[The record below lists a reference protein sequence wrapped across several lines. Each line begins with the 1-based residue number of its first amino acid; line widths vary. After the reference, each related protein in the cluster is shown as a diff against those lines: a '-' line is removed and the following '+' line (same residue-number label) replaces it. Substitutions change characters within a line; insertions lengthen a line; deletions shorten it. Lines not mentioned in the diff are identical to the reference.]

1 MKVFNSKLAA
11 IGLAA
16 FVFASCSDSSSDP
29 ATPIT
34 PGTVPSEITKIGL
47 TQTDA
52 AQLAAS
58 VTNYKRSSSNKART
72 RAFNETLFK
81 GLTEST
87 VPTAPSDEGAKQ
99 LNAATDL
106 SNDKYKTR
114 SGKTY
119 DFSNNTIENTI
130 LFVAGNSTVKYSN
143 LGTGNTI
150 VVKKGGKLEYTGSG
164 SAIPQGNTIYVLES
178 GSYNIDNENIIIDGT
193 LYSSRALGKI
203 EGKITDKK
211 SEGTPTQNITINGS
225 VYLINGSVY
234 LSGYTHTVTDPES
247 KNYGKE
253 ITEYASLRAKTLTIN
268 AGAKVNTLDRVTFT
282 DDVVI
287 AGALHVGKAAI
298 VKNMTIKNGG
308 VFYSDYSAKIKNHL
322 TMEAG
327 SYMDLK
333 YLNVT
338 DNEYTDN
345 GTEKPTKVSGN
356 AVADLQGNC
365 QIVIGNHG
373 VMSFNTLK
381 TDNTSGQIV
390 MGDDADNVAVIKA
403 DKFIYAGS
411 DENVNFTS
419 TPNTNNQTILAQFK
433 ECYKNG
439 AESEGNKVEFEYL
452 NWNSDVQS
460 YDYITGGGALTAG
473 PNFSYVLKDAYKVAD
488 QKKLMLLS
496 TIANYDRDTQS
507 ATAIVPTDNNKV
519 YVSYHTNGKEFGG
532 SIDVAEM
539 NGEQLTLKQRVQ
551 QAEAKATYDFNHLN
565 VINSKLYLAG
575 SAKGKD
581 GKQLGGATISYA
593 AIGSDGT
600 LNVTEGLTSQSLDN
614 AVKGDANCVVPFGN
628 NIAVAS
634 TLGYSVYDPTLVKG
648 DLTKTTGKAKF
659 VAVNGTSL
667 VGLNYK
673 SEITAGD
680 AEVQGE
686 VQVFDNS
693 MKQTSSFNVGSIAPN
708 NGKNMIAI
716 DSNGR
721 IYVCKSAKGLM
732 CYDSNGNQAWASEWT
747 TPTSKSDKNVSVDK
761 RQGYI
766 NGVAVDDNYVYVA
779 AGAYGLVVL
788 TKDGKEVTH
797 KRIGTSGNSANY
809 VAVKNG
815 LIYVAYGKGRIQVFK
830 LTGGAAK

>member
-72 RAFNETLFK
+72 RAFNETLFD

-87 VPTAPSDEGAKQ
+87 KPTAPSADGAKQ
-99 LNAATDL
+99 LNAAANL
-106 SNDKYKTR
+106 SGDKYKTR

-143 LGTGNTI
+143 LGSGNTI
-150 VVKKGGKLEYTGSG
+150 VVLKGGKLEYTGSG
-164 SAIPQGNTIYVLES
+164 SAIPQGNTIHVLES
-178 GSYNIDNENIIIDGT
+178 GSYSIDNENITIDGT

-203 EGKITDKK
+203 EGQTKGDKK

-225 VYLINGSVY
+225 VYLNGY
-234 LSGYTHTVTDPES
+234 EHTVTDPES
-247 KNYGKE
+247 ENYGKV
-253 ITEYASLRAKTLTIN
+253 IREYASLRAKTLTIN

-282 DDVVI
+282 NDVVI
-287 AGALHVGKAAI
+287 AGALHVGQTAI

-308 VFYSDYSAKIKNHL
+308 VFYSDYSAKIKNKL
-322 TMEAG
+322 SMEPG

-338 DNEYTDN
+338 DNTYDEN
-345 GTEKPTKVSGN
+345 GTEKPTKVPGN

-390 MGDDADNVAVIKA
+390 MGDDANNVAVIKA

-439 AESEGNKVEFEYL
+439 AESEGNKVDFDYL
-452 NWNSDVQS
+452 NWNADVQS
-460 YDYITGGGALTAG
+460 YDYITGGGALTPGA
-473 PNFSYVLKDAYKVAD
+473 NFSYVLKDEYKVAD

-507 ATAIVPTDNNKV
+507 ATAIVPTDDNKV
-519 YVSYHTNGKEFGG
+519 YVSYHTNGKDFGG

-551 QAEAKATYDFNHLN
+551 QAEAGATYDFNHLN

-581 GKQLGGATISYA
+581 GKQLGGAAISYA
-593 AIGSDGT
+593 TIGSDGR

-614 AVKGDANCVVPFGN
+614 TVKGDANCVVPFDN

-634 TLGYSVYDPTLVKG
+634 TLGYSVYEPTLAKEAKKRVS
-648 DLTKTTGKAKF
+648 TTGKAKF
-659 VAVNGTSL
+659 MTVNGTSL
-667 VGLNYK
+667 VGLNYT
-673 SEITAGD
+673 SEIAAGD

-693 MKQTSSFNVGSIAPN
+693 MKQTSSFNVGAIAPN

-716 DSNGR
+716 DSNSR

-732 CYDSNGNQAWASEWT
+732 CYENGSPAWASEWT

-815 LIYVAYGKGRIQVFK
+815 LIFVAYGKGRIQVFK
-830 LTGGAAK
+830 LTSGDAK

>member
-1 MKVFNSKLAA
+1 MPLPCCV
-11 IGLAA
+11 
-16 FVFASCSDSSSDP
+16 SC
-29 ATPIT
+29 
-34 PGTVPSEITKIGL
+34 PSEITKIGL

-72 RAFNETLFK
+72 RAFNETLFN

-87 VPTAPSDEGAKQ
+87 IPTAPSADGAKQ

-119 DFSNNTIENTI
+119 DFSTNTIENTT

-143 LGTGNTI
+143 LGSGNTI
-150 VVKKGGKLEYTGSG
+150 VVLKGGKLEYTGSS

-178 GSYNIDNENIIIDGT
+178 GSYSIANENITIDGA

-203 EGKITDKK
+203 EGHTTGDKK

-225 VYLINGSVY
+225 VYL
-234 LSGYTHTVTDPES
+234 SGYKHTVTDPES
-247 KNYGKE
+247 ANYGKE

-282 DDVVI
+282 NDVVI

-308 VFYSDYSAKIKNHL
+308 VFYSDNSAKIKNKL

-345 GTEKPTKVSGN
+345 GTEKPTKVPGN
-356 AVADLQGNC
+356 AVADLQGAC
-365 QIVIGNHG
+365 KIVIGNHG

-381 TDNTSGQIV
+381 TDNTFGQIV
-390 MGDDADNVAVIKA
+390 IGDDANNVAVIKA

-439 AESEGNKVEFEYL
+439 AESAGNKVDFDYL
-452 NWNSDVQS
+452 NWNADVQS
-460 YDYITGGGALTAG
+460 YDYVTGGGALTAG
-473 PNFSYVLKDAYKVAD
+473 PNFSYVLKDEYEVAK

-496 TIANYDRDTQS
+496 TIANYERDTQS

-519 YVSYHTNGKEFGG
+519 YVSYHTNGKDFGG

-551 QAEAKATYDFNHLN
+551 QADAGATYDFNHLN
-565 VINSKLYLAG
+565 VINNKLYLAG

-581 GKQLGGATISYA
+581 GKQFGGATVSYA
-593 AIGSDGT
+593 AIGGDGT
-600 LNVTEGLTSQSLDN
+600 LNVTEGLSTVALDN
-614 AVKGDANCVVPFGN
+614 TVKGDANCVMPFGD

-634 TLGYSVYDPTLVKG
+634 TLGYSVYNPTLAEG
-648 DLTKTTGKAKF
+648 TLTKTTGKAKF
-659 VAVNGTSL
+659 VAVNGSSL
-667 VGLNYK
+667 VGLNYT
-673 SEITAGD
+673 SEIAAGD

-693 MKQTSSFNVGSIAPN
+693 MKQTSSFNVDAIAPN

-732 CYDSNGNQAWASEWT
+732 CYENGSPAWDSEWT
-747 TPTSKSDKNVSVDK
+747 TPVSHGEGNVSVDK

-788 TKDGKEVTH
+788 TKEGKEVTH

>member
-72 RAFNETLFK
+72 RAFNETLFD

-87 VPTAPSDEGAKQ
+87 KPTAPSADGAKQ

-130 LFVAGNSTVKYSN
+130 LFVAGNSTVKYSK

-150 VVKKGGKLEYTGSG
+150 VVLKGGKLEYTGSG
-164 SAIPQGNTIYVLES
+164 SAIPQDNTIYVLES
-178 GSYNIDNENIIIDGT
+178 GSYSIDNENIIIDGA

-203 EGKITDKK
+203 DGKITDKK

-225 VYLINGSVY
+225 VF
-234 LSGYTHTVTDPES
+234 LSGYDHIVTDPES
-247 KNYGKE
+247 ANYNKT

-282 DDVVI
+282 NDVVI

-308 VFYSDYSAKIKNHL
+308 VFYSDFSAKIKKQL
-322 TMEAG
+322 TMEPG
-327 SYMDLK
+327 SYMDIK

-338 DNEYTDN
+338 DNEYTEN
-345 GTEKPTKVSGN
+345 GTEKPTKVPGN

-390 MGDDADNVAVIKA
+390 MGDDANNVAVIKA

-439 AESEGNKVEFEYL
+439 TESEGNKVDFDYL
-452 NWNSDVQS
+452 NWNADVQS
-460 YDYITGGGALTAG
+460 YDYITGGGALTPGA
-473 PNFSYVLKDAYKVAD
+473 NFSYVLKDEYKVAD

-519 YVSYHTNGKEFGG
+519 YVSYHTYGTDFGG

-551 QAEAKATYDFNHLN
+551 QAEAGATYDFNHLN

-581 GKQLGGATISYA
+581 GKQLGGAAISYA
-593 AIGSDGT
+593 AIGSDGL

-614 AVKGDANCVVPFGN
+614 TVKGDANCVMPFGD

-634 TLGYSVYDPTLVKG
+634 TLGYSIYDPTLVKG
-648 DLTKTTGKAKF
+648 TLTTTTGKAKF
-659 VAVNGTSL
+659 VAVNGSSL

-673 SEITAGD
+673 SEIAAGD
-680 AEVQGE
+680 DEVQGE

-693 MKQTSSFNVGSIAPN
+693 MKQTSSFNVGAIAPN

-732 CYDSNGNQAWASEWT
+732 CYENVSPAWASEWT

-797 KRIGTSGNSANY
+797 KRIGTAGNSANY

-830 LTGGAAK
+830 LTGGAAQ

>member
-72 RAFNETLFK
+72 RAFNETLFD
-81 GLTEST
+81 GVTEST
-87 VPTAPSDEGAKQ
+87 KPTAPSADGAKQ

-119 DFSNNTIENTI
+119 DFSNNKIENTT
-130 LFVAGNSTVKYSN
+130 LFVVGNSTVKYNN
-143 LGTGNTI
+143 LGTGNKII
-150 VVKKGGKLEYTGSG
+150 VQKGGKLEYTGSG
-164 SAIPQGNTIYVLES
+164 SAIPQNNTIYVLES
-178 GSYNIDNENIIIDGT
+178 GSYSIANENITIDGA

-203 EGKITDKK
+203 EGHTTGDKK

-225 VYLINGSVY
+225 VYL
-234 LSGYTHTVTDPES
+234 SGYSHTVTDPES
-247 KNYGKE
+247 ANYGKE

-282 DDVVI
+282 NDVVI

-308 VFYSDYSAKIKNHL
+308 KFYSEYSAKIKNKL

-338 DNEYTDN
+338 DNTYDEN
-345 GTEKPTKVSGN
+345 GTEKPTKVPGN
-356 AVADLQGNC
+356 AVADLKGNC

-381 TDNTSGQIV
+381 TDNTAGQIV
-390 MGDDADNVAVIKA
+390 MGDDANNVAVIKA

-419 TPNTNNQTILAQFK
+419 TPNTNNQIILAQFK
-433 ECYKNG
+433 EIYKNG
-439 AESEGNKVEFEYL
+439 AESEGNKVDFEYL
-452 NWNSDVQS
+452 NWNADVQS
-460 YDYITGGGALTAG
+460 YDYITGGGALIAG
-473 PNFSYVLKDAYKVAD
+473 DNFSYKLKEEYKVAD

-519 YVSYHTNGKEFGG
+519 YVSYHTNGAEFGG

-539 NGEQLTLKQRVQ
+539 NGEQLSLIQRVQ
-551 QAEAKATYDFNHLN
+551 QAEARATYDFNHLN

-581 GKQLGGATISYA
+581 GNQLGGAAISYA
-593 AIGSDGT
+593 AIGSDGL

-614 AVKGDANCVVPFGN
+614 TVKGDANCVMPFGD
-628 NIAVAS
+628 NITVAS
-634 TLGYSVYDPTLVKG
+634 TLGYSIYDPTLVKG
-648 DLTKTTGKAKF
+648 TLTTTTGKAKF
-659 VAVNGTSL
+659 VAVNGSSL

-673 SEITAGD
+673 SEIAAGD
-680 AEVQGE
+680 DEVQGE

-693 MKQTSSFNVGSIAPN
+693 MKQTSSFNVGAIAPN

-732 CYDSNGNQAWASEWT
+732 CYESNGSQAWTSEWT

-797 KRIGTSGNSANY
+797 KRIGTAGNSANY

-830 LTGGAAK
+830 LTGGAAQ

>member
-72 RAFNETLFK
+72 RAFNETLFN
-81 GLTEST
+81 GVTEST
-87 VPTAPSDEGAKQ
+87 VPEAPSVDGAKQ
-99 LNAATDL
+99 LNAAVDL
-106 SNDKYKTR
+106 SNGKYKTR

-150 VVKKGGKLEYTGSG
+150 VVLKGGKLEYTGSS

-178 GSYNIDNENIIIDGT
+178 GSYSIDNENIIIDGA

-203 EGKITDKK
+203 DGKITDKK

-225 VYLINGSVY
+225 VF
-234 LSGYTHTVTDPES
+234 LSGYDHIVTDPES
-247 KNYGKE
+247 ANYNKT

-282 DDVVI
+282 DNVVI

-308 VFYSDYSAKIKNHL
+308 KFYSEYSAKIKNQL

-338 DNEYTDN
+338 DNTYDKN
-345 GTEKPTKVSGN
+345 GTEKPTKVPGN

-390 MGDDADNVAVIKA
+390 MGDDANNVAVIKA

-411 DENVNFTS
+411 DENVNFIG
-419 TPNTNNQTILAQFK
+419 TPHTNNQTILAQLK
-433 ECYKNG
+433 ESYKNG
-439 AESEGNKVEFEYL
+439 AESEGNKVDFDYL
-452 NWNSDVQS
+452 VFNADVQS

-473 PNFSYVLKDAYKVAD
+473 PNFSYVLKNEYEVAK

-507 ATAIVPTDNNKV
+507 ATAIVPTADNKV
-519 YVSYHTNGKEFGG
+519 YVSYHTNGKDFGG

-551 QAEAKATYDFNHLN
+551 QAEAGASYDFNHLN

-581 GKQLGGATISYA
+581 GKQLGGAAISYA
-593 AIGSDGT
+593 AIGGDGL

-648 DLTKTTGKAKF
+648 ELTKTTGKAKF

-667 VGLNYK
+667 VGLNYT

-693 MKQTSSFNVGSIAPN
+693 MKQTSSFNVGAIAPN

-732 CYDSNGNQAWASEWT
+732 CYENGSPAWASEWT

-788 TKDGKEVTH
+788 NKDGKEVTH

-830 LTGGAAK
+830 LTSGAAQ

>member
-72 RAFNETLFK
+72 RAFNETLFN

-87 VPTAPSDEGAKQ
+87 VPTAPSADGAKQ

-119 DFSNNTIENTI
+119 DFSNNTIENTT

-143 LGTGNTI
+143 LGSGNTI
-150 VVKKGGKLEYTGSG
+150 VVLKGGKLEYTGSS

-178 GSYNIDNENIIIDGT
+178 GSYSIANENITIDGA

-203 EGKITDKK
+203 EGHTTGDKK

-225 VYLINGSVY
+225 VYL
-234 LSGYTHTVTDPES
+234 SGYSHTVTDPES
-247 KNYGKE
+247 ANYGKE
-253 ITEYASLRAKTLTIN
+253 ITEYASIRAKTLTIN
-268 AGAKVNTLDRVTFT
+268 ADAKVNTLDRVTFT
-282 DDVVI
+282 NDVVI

-308 VFYSDYSAKIKNHL
+308 KFYSEYSAKIKNKL

-338 DNEYTDN
+338 DNTYDEN
-345 GTEKPTKVSGN
+345 GTEKPTKVPGN

-581 GKQLGGATISYA
+581 GNQLGGAAISYA
-593 AIGSDGT
+593 AIGSDGL

-614 AVKGDANCVVPFGN
+614 TSKGDANCVMPFGD

-634 TLGYSVYDPTLVKG
+634 TLGYSIYDPTLVKG
-648 DLTKTTGKAKF
+648 TLTTTTGKAKF
-659 VAVNGTSL
+659 VEVNGSSL

-673 SEITAGD
+673 SEIAAGD
-680 AEVQGE
+680 DEVQGE

-693 MKQTSSFNVGSIAPN
+693 MKQTSSFNVGAIAPN

-732 CYDSNGNQAWASEWT
+732 CYESNGSQAWTSEWT

-797 KRIGTSGNSANY
+797 KRIGTAGNSANY

-830 LTGGAAK
+830 LTGGAAQ

>member
-72 RAFNETLFK
+72 RAFNETLFD

-87 VPTAPSDEGAKQ
+87 VPAAPSVDGAKQ
-99 LNAATDL
+99 LNAATNL

-130 LFVAGNSTVKYSN
+130 LFVAGNSTVKYSQ
-143 LGTGNTI
+143 LESGNII
-150 VVKKGGKLEYTGSG
+150 VVMKGGKLEYTGSG
-164 SAIPQGNTIYVLES
+164 SAIPQNNKIYVQES
-178 GSYNIDNENIIIDGT
+178 GSYSIVKNENIIIDGA
-193 LYSSRALGKI
+193 LYSSRALGNI
-203 EGKITDKK
+203 EGEITDKK
-211 SEGTPTQNITINGS
+211 SEVTPTQDIT
-225 VYLINGSVY
+225 INGSVY
-234 LSGYTHTVTDPES
+234 LSGYKHTVTDQNSE
-247 KNYGKE
+247 NYGKE

-268 AGAKVNTLDRVTFT
+268 TGAKVNTLDRVTFT
-282 DDVVI
+282 DNVVI

-298 VKNMTIKNGG
+298 VKTMTIKNGG
-308 VFYSDYSAKIKNHL
+308 KFYSDYSAKIKKQL

-345 GTEKPTKVSGN
+345 GTEKPTKVPGN
-356 AVADLQGNC
+356 AVADLKGAC
-365 QIVIGNHG
+365 KIVIGNHG

-390 MGDDADNVAVIKA
+390 MGDDANNVAVIKA

-411 DENVNFTS
+411 DENVYFTS

-439 AESEGNKVEFEYL
+439 EESAGNKVDFDYL
-452 NWNSDVQS
+452 NWNADVQS

-507 ATAIVPTDNNKV
+507 ATAIVPTADNKV
-519 YVSYHTNGKEFGG
+519 YVSYHTNGAKFGG

-539 NGEQLTLKQRVQ
+539 NDEQLTLRQRVQ
-551 QAEAKATYDFNHLN
+551 QAEAGGATYDFNHLN
-565 VINSKLYLAG
+565 VINNKLYLAG

-581 GKQLGGATISYA
+581 GKQLGGAAISYA
-593 AIGSDGT
+593 AIGGDGL

-667 VGLNYK
+667 VGLNYT
-673 SEITAGD
+673 SEIAAGD

-732 CYDSNGNQAWASEWT
+732 CYENGSPAWASEWT
-747 TPTSKSDKNVSVDK
+747 TPTSKSDKNVSVDN

-766 NGVAVDDNYVYVA
+766 NGVAVDDKYVYVA

-830 LTGGAAK
+830 LTSGAAQ

>member
-72 RAFNETLFK
+72 RVIDEDLFK
-81 GLTEST
+81 GVTKST
-87 VPTAPSDEGAKQ
+87 VPEAPSVDGAKQ
-99 LNAATDL
+99 LNAATNL

-143 LGTGNTI
+143 LGSGNTI
-150 VVKKGGKLEYTGSG
+150 VVLKGGKLEYTGSG
-164 SAIPQGNTIYVLES
+164 SAIPQNNTIYVLES
-178 GSYNIDNENIIIDGT
+178 GSYSIDNENIIIDGA

-203 EGKITDKK
+203 DGKITDKK

-225 VYLINGSVY
+225 VF
-234 LSGYTHTVTDPES
+234 LSGYDHIVTDPES
-247 KNYGKE
+247 ANYNKT

-282 DDVVI
+282 DNVVI

-308 VFYSDYSAKIKNHL
+308 VFYSDNSAKIKNKL

-345 GTEKPTKVSGN
+345 GTEKPTKVPGN
-356 AVADLQGNC
+356 AVADLQGAC
-365 QIVIGNHG
+365 KIVIGNHG

-381 TDNTSGQIV
+381 TDNTFGQIV
-390 MGDDADNVAVIKA
+390 IGDDANNVAVIKA

-439 AESEGNKVEFEYL
+439 AESAGNKVDFDYL
-452 NWNSDVQS
+452 NWNADVQS
-460 YDYITGGGALTAG
+460 YDYVTGGGALTAG
-473 PNFSYVLKDAYKVAD
+473 PNFSYVLKDEYEVAK

-496 TIANYDRDTQS
+496 TIANYERDTQS

-519 YVSYHTNGKEFGG
+519 YVSYHTNGKDFGG

-551 QAEAKATYDFNHLN
+551 QADAGATYDFNHLN
-565 VINSKLYLAG
+565 VINNKLYLAG

-581 GKQLGGATISYA
+581 GKQFGGATVSYA
-593 AIGSDGT
+593 AIGGDGT
-600 LNVTEGLTSQSLDN
+600 LNVTEGLSTVALDN
-614 AVKGDANCVVPFGN
+614 TVKGDANCVMPFGD

-634 TLGYSVYDPTLVKG
+634 TLGYSVYNPTLAEG
-648 DLTKTTGKAKF
+648 TLTKTTGKAKF
-659 VAVNGTSL
+659 VAVNGSSL
-667 VGLNYK
+667 VGLNYT
-673 SEITAGD
+673 SEIAAGD

-732 CYDSNGNQAWASEWT
+732 CYENGNQVWEWT
-747 TPTSKSDKNVSVDK
+747 TPVSHGAGNVSVDN

-788 TKDGKEVTH
+788 TKEGKEVTH

-830 LTGGAAK
+830 LTSGAAQ

>member
-29 ATPIT
+29 ASPIT

-72 RAFNETLFK
+72 RAIDETLFY

-87 VPTAPSDEGAKQ
+87 KPAVPSADGAKQ
-99 LNAATDL
+99 LNAAANL
-106 SNDKYKTR
+106 SGDKYKTR

-119 DFSNNTIENTI
+119 DFSNNTIENTT

-143 LGTGNTI
+143 LGSGNTI
-150 VVKKGGKLEYTGSG
+150 VVLKGGKLEYTGSG
-164 SAIPQGNTIYVLES
+164 SAIPQNNTIYVLES
-178 GSYNIDNENIIIDGT
+178 GSYSIDNENITIDGT

-203 EGKITDKK
+203 DGKITDKK

-225 VYLINGSVY
+225 VF
-234 LSGYTHTVTDPES
+234 LSGYKHTVTDQTSE
-247 KNYGKE
+247 NYGKE

-282 DDVVI
+282 DNVVL

-298 VKNMTIKNGG
+298 VKSMTIKDGG
-308 VFYSDYSAKIKNHL
+308 KFYSDYSAKIKNKL

-345 GTEKPTKVSGN
+345 GTEKPTKVPGN
-356 AVADLQGNC
+356 AVADLQGAC
-365 QIVIGNHG
+365 KIVIGNHG

-390 MGDDADNVAVIKA
+390 IGDDANNVAVIKA

-439 AESEGNKVEFEYL
+439 AESAGNKVDFDYL
-452 NWNSDVQS
+452 NWNADVQS
-460 YDYITGGGALTAG
+460 YDYVTGGGALTAG
-473 PNFSYVLKDAYKVAD
+473 PNFSYVLKDEYEVAK

-496 TIANYDRDTQS
+496 TIANYERDTQS

-519 YVSYHTNGKEFGG
+519 YVSYHTNGKDFGG

-551 QAEAKATYDFNHLN
+551 QADAGATYDFNHLN
-565 VINSKLYLAG
+565 VINNKLYLAG

-581 GKQLGGATISYA
+581 GKQFGGATVSYA
-593 AIGSDGT
+593 AIGGDGT
-600 LNVTEGLTSQSLDN
+600 LNVTEGLSTVALDN
-614 AVKGDANCVVPFGN
+614 TVKGDANCVMPFGD

-634 TLGYSVYDPTLVKG
+634 TLGYSVYNPTLAEG
-648 DLTKTTGKAKF
+648 TLTKTTGKAKF
-659 VAVNGTSL
+659 VAVNGSSL
-667 VGLNYK
+667 VGLNYT
-673 SEITAGD
+673 SEIAAGD

-732 CYDSNGNQAWASEWT
+732 CYENGNQVWEWT
-747 TPTSKSDKNVSVDK
+747 TPVSHGAGNVSVDN

-788 TKDGKEVTH
+788 NKNGEEVTH

-830 LTGGAAK
+830 LTSGAAQQ

>member
-72 RAFNETLFK
+72 RAFNETLFD

-87 VPTAPSDEGAKQ
+87 KPTAPSADGAKQ
-99 LNAATDL
+99 LNAAANL
-106 SNDKYKTR
+106 SGDKYKTR

-143 LGTGNTI
+143 LGSGNTI
-150 VVKKGGKLEYTGSG
+150 VVLKGGKLEYTGSG
-164 SAIPQGNTIYVLES
+164 SAIPQDNTIYVLES
-178 GSYNIDNENIIIDGT
+178 GSYSIDNENIIIDGA

-203 EGKITDKK
+203 DGKITDKK

-225 VYLINGSVY
+225 VF
-234 LSGYTHTVTDPES
+234 LSGYDHIVTDPES
-247 KNYGKE
+247 ANYNKT

-282 DDVVI
+282 NDVVI
-287 AGALHVGKAAI
+287 AGALHVGKVAI

-308 VFYSDYSAKIKNHL
+308 VFYSDDSAKIKNKL

-345 GTEKPTKVSGN
+345 GTEKRTKVPGS
-356 AVADLQGNC
+356 AVADLKGNC

-390 MGDDADNVAVIKA
+390 MGDDANNVAVIKA

-439 AESEGNKVEFEYL
+439 TESEGNKVDFDYL
-452 NWNSDVQS
+452 NWNADVQS
-460 YDYITGGGALTAG
+460 YDYITGGGALTPGA
-473 PNFSYVLKDAYKVAD
+473 NFSYVLKDEYKVAD

-519 YVSYHTNGKEFGG
+519 YVSYHTNGKDFGG

-551 QAEAKATYDFNHLN
+551 QAEAGATYDFNHLN

-581 GKQLGGATISYA
+581 GKQLGGAAISYA
-593 AIGSDGT
+593 AIGSDGL

-614 AVKGDANCVVPFGN
+614 TVKGDANCVVPFGN

-634 TLGYSVYDPTLVKG
+634 TLGYSIYDPTLVKG
-648 DLTKTTGKAKF
+648 DLTTTTGKAKF

-667 VGLNYK
+667 VGLNYT
-673 SEITAGD
+673 SEIAAGD

-693 MKQTSSFNVGSIAPN
+693 MKQTSSFNVGAIAPN

-732 CYDSNGNQAWASEWT
+732 CYDSNGNPAWASEWT
-747 TPTSKSDKNVSVDK
+747 TPVSHGEGNVSVDK

-830 LTGGAAK
+830 LTSGAAQ

>member
-72 RAFNETLFK
+72 RAFNETLFD
-81 GLTEST
+81 GVTEST
-87 VPTAPSDEGAKQ
+87 KPTAPSADGAKQ

-119 DFSNNTIENTI
+119 DFSNNKIENTT
-130 LFVAGNSTVKYSN
+130 LFVVGNSTVKYNN
-143 LGTGNTI
+143 LGTGNKII
-150 VVKKGGKLEYTGSG
+150 VQKGGKLEYTGSG
-164 SAIPQGNTIYVLES
+164 SAIPQNNTIYVLES
-178 GSYNIDNENIIIDGT
+178 GSYSIANENITIDGA

-203 EGKITDKK
+203 EGHTTGDKK

-225 VYLINGSVY
+225 VYL
-234 LSGYTHTVTDPES
+234 SGYSHTVTDPES
-247 KNYGKE
+247 ANYGKE

-282 DDVVI
+282 NDVVI

-308 VFYSDYSAKIKNHL
+308 KFYSEYSAKIKNKL

-338 DNEYTDN
+338 DNTYDEN
-345 GTEKPTKVSGN
+345 GTEKPTKVPGN

-390 MGDDADNVAVIKA
+390 MGDDANNVAVIKA

-473 PNFSYVLKDAYKVAD
+473 PNFSYVLKDAYKIAD

-496 TIANYDRDTQS
+496 TIANYDRDAQS

-519 YVSYHTNGKEFGG
+519 YVSYHTNGKDFGG

-551 QAEAKATYDFNHLN
+551 QADAGATYDFNHLN
-565 VINSKLYLAG
+565 VINNKLYLAG

-581 GKQLGGATISYA
+581 GKQLGGAAISYA

-600 LNVTEGLTSQSLDN
+600 LNVKEGLTSQSLDN
-614 AVKGDANCVVPFGN
+614 TVKGDANCIVPFGD

-634 TLGYSVYDPTLVKG
+634 TLGYSVYDPTLVEG
-648 DLTKTTGKAKF
+648 TLTKTTGKAKF

-667 VGLNYK
+667 VGLNYT
-673 SEITAGD
+673 SEIAAGD

-732 CYDSNGNQAWASEWT
+732 CYENGNQVWEWT
-747 TPTSKSDKNVSVDK
+747 TPVSHGAGNVSVDN

-788 TKDGKEVTH
+788 TKEGKEVTH

-830 LTGGAAK
+830 LTSGDAK

>member
-29 ATPIT
+29 ASPIT

-72 RAFNETLFK
+72 RAFNETLFD

-87 VPTAPSDEGAKQ
+87 VPAAPSVDGAKQ
-99 LNAATDL
+99 LNAATNL

-119 DFSNNTIENTI
+119 DFSNNTIENTT

-143 LGTGNTI
+143 LGSGNTI
-150 VVKKGGKLEYTGSG
+150 VVQKGGKLEYTGSS

-178 GSYNIDNENIIIDGT
+178 GSYSIANENITIDGA

-203 EGKITDKK
+203 EGHTTGDKK

-225 VYLINGSVY
+225 VYL
-234 LSGYTHTVTDPES
+234 SGYKHTVTDPES
-247 KNYGKE
+247 ANYGKE

-282 DDVVI
+282 DNVVI

-308 VFYSDYSAKIKNHL
+308 VFYSDYSAKIKNKL

-345 GTEKPTKVSGN
+345 GTEKPTKVPGN
-356 AVADLQGNC
+356 AVADLKGDC
-365 QIVIGNHG
+365 KIVIGNHG
-373 VMSFNTLK
+373 VMSFNILK
-381 TDNTSGQIV
+381 TDNTAGQV
-390 MGDDADNVAVIKA
+390 VLGDDANNVAVIKA
-403 DKFIYAGS
+403 DKFIYAGN
-411 DENVNFTS
+411 DENVNFIS
-419 TPNTNNQTILAQFK
+419 TPNTNNQTILAQLK
-433 ECYKNG
+433 ESYKNG
-439 AESEGNKVEFEYL
+439 AESEGNKVDFDYL
-452 NWNSDVQS
+452 VFNADVQS

-473 PNFSYVLKDAYKVAD
+473 PNFSYVLKDEYKVAD
-488 QKKLMLLS
+488 KKKLMLLS

-507 ATAIVPTDNNKV
+507 ATAIVPTDDNKV
-519 YVSYHTNGKEFGG
+519 YVSYHTNGTEFGG

-551 QAEAKATYDFNHLN
+551 QAEAGATYDFNHLN

-581 GKQLGGATISYA
+581 GKQLGGAAISYA
-593 AIGSDGT
+593 AIGGDGL

-648 DLTKTTGKAKF
+648 ELTKTTGKAKF

-667 VGLNYK
+667 VGLNYT
-673 SEITAGD
+673 SEIAAGD

-693 MKQTSSFNVGSIAPN
+693 MKQTSSFTVGAIAPN

-732 CYDSNGNQAWASEWT
+732 CYENGSPAWDSEWT
-747 TPTSKSDKNVSVDK
+747 TPVSHGEGNISVDK

-830 LTGGAAK
+830 LTSGAAQQ

>member
-72 RAFNETLFK
+72 RAFNEALFN
-81 GLTEST
+81 GVTEST
-87 VPTAPSDEGAKQ
+87 VQPAPSVDGAKQ
-99 LNAATDL
+99 LNAATNL

-150 VVKKGGKLEYTGSG
+150 VVMKGGKLEYTGSG
-164 SAIPQGNTIYVLES
+164 SAIPQNNTIYVLES
-178 GSYNIDNENIIIDGT
+178 GSYSIDNENIIIDGA

-203 EGKITDKK
+203 DGKITDKK

-225 VYLINGSVY
+225 VF
-234 LSGYTHTVTDPES
+234 LSGYDHIVTDPES
-247 KNYGKE
+247 ANYNKT

-282 DDVVI
+282 DNVVI

-308 VFYSDYSAKIKNHL
+308 KFYSEYSAKIKNQL

-338 DNEYTDN
+338 DNTYDKN
-345 GTEKPTKVSGN
+345 GTEKPTKVPGN

-390 MGDDADNVAVIKA
+390 MGDDANNVAVIKA

-411 DENVNFTS
+411 DENVNFIG
-419 TPNTNNQTILAQFK
+419 TPHTNNQTILAQLK
-433 ECYKNG
+433 ESYKNG
-439 AESEGNKVEFEYL
+439 AESEGNKVDFDYL
-452 NWNSDVQS
+452 VFNADVQS

-473 PNFSYVLKDAYKVAD
+473 PNFSYVLKNEYEVAK

-507 ATAIVPTDNNKV
+507 ATAIVPTADNKV
-519 YVSYHTNGKEFGG
+519 YVSYHTNGTEFGG

-539 NGEQLTLKQRVQ
+539 NGEQLTLKQRVK
-551 QAEAKATYDFNHLN
+551 QAEAGATYDFNHLN

-581 GKQLGGATISYA
+581 GKQLGGAAISYA
-593 AIGSDGT
+593 AIGGDGL
-600 LNVTEGLTSQSLDN
+600 LNVKEGLTSQSLDN

-648 DLTKTTGKAKF
+648 ELTKTTGKAKF

-667 VGLNYK
+667 VGLNYT

-693 MKQTSSFNVGSIAPN
+693 MKQTSSFNVGAIAPN

-732 CYDSNGNQAWASEWT
+732 CYENGSPAWASEWT

-830 LTGGAAK
+830 LTSGAAQ

>member
-29 ATPIT
+29 ATPIN

-72 RAFNETLFK
+72 RAFNETLFN

-87 VPTAPSDEGAKQ
+87 IPTAPSADGAKQ

-119 DFSNNTIENTI
+119 DFSTNTIENTT

-143 LGTGNTI
+143 LGSGNTI
-150 VVKKGGKLEYTGSG
+150 VVLKGGKLEYTGSS

-178 GSYNIDNENIIIDGT
+178 GSYSIANENITIDGA

-203 EGKITDKK
+203 EGHTTGDKK

-225 VYLINGSVY
+225 VYL
-234 LSGYTHTVTDPES
+234 SGYKHTVTDPES
-247 KNYGKE
+247 ANYGKE

-282 DDVVI
+282 DNVVI

-308 VFYSDYSAKIKNHL
+308 VFYSDYSAKIKNKL
-322 TMEAG
+322 TMEPG

-345 GTEKPTKVSGN
+345 GTEKPTKVPGN

-373 VMSFNTLK
+373 VLSFNTLK

-390 MGDDADNVAVIKA
+390 MGDDANNVAVIKA

-439 AESEGNKVEFEYL
+439 AESAGNKVDFDYL
-452 NWNSDVQS
+452 NWNADVQS
-460 YDYITGGGALTAG
+460 YDYVTGGGALTAG
-473 PNFSYVLKDAYKVAD
+473 PNFSYVLKDEYEVAK

-496 TIANYDRDTQS
+496 TTANYERDTQS

-519 YVSYHTNGKEFGG
+519 YVSYHTNGKDFGG

-551 QAEAKATYDFNHLN
+551 QADAGATYDFNHLN
-565 VINSKLYLAG
+565 VINNKLYLAG

-581 GKQLGGATISYA
+581 GKQFGGATVSYA
-593 AIGSDGT
+593 AIGGDGT
-600 LNVTEGLTSQSLDN
+600 LNVTEGLSTVALDN
-614 AVKGDANCVVPFGN
+614 TVKGDANCVMPFGD

-634 TLGYSVYDPTLVKG
+634 TLGYSVYNPTLAEG
-648 DLTKTTGKAKF
+648 TLTKTTGKAKF
-659 VAVNGTSL
+659 VAVNGSSL
-667 VGLNYK
+667 VGLNYT
-673 SEITAGD
+673 SEIAAGD

-732 CYDSNGNQAWASEWT
+732 CYENGNQVWEWT
-747 TPTSKSDKNVSVDK
+747 TPVSHGAGNVSVDN

-788 TKDGKEVTH
+788 TKEGKEVTH

-830 LTGGAAK
+830 LTSGAAQ

>member
-1 MKVFNSKLAA
+1 M
-11 IGLAA
+11 
-16 FVFASCSDSSSDP
+16 
-29 ATPIT
+29 
-34 PGTVPSEITKIGL
+34 
-47 TQTDA
+47 
-52 AQLAAS
+52 
-58 VTNYKRSSSNKART
+58 SN
-72 RAFNETLFK
+72 E
-81 GLTEST
+81 
-87 VPTAPSDEGAKQ
+87 
-99 LNAATDL
+99 
-106 SNDKYKTR
+106 KYKTR
-114 SGKTY
+114 NGKTY
-119 DFSNNTIENTI
+119 DFSNNTLQNAT
-130 LFVAGNSTVKYSN
+130 LFVVGNSTVKYNN

-150 VVKKGGKLEYTGSG
+150 IVQKGGKLEYTGNG
-164 SAIPQGNTIYVLES
+164 TAIPQNNTIIVQS
-178 GSYNIDNENIIIDGT
+178 GSYSIANDITIDGT

-225 VYLINGSVY
+225 VF
-234 LSGYTHTVTDPES
+234 LSGYKHKVTDPES
-247 KNYGKE
+247 ENYGKE
-253 ITEYASLRAKTLTIN
+253 LTEYASLRAKTLTIN

-282 DDVVI
+282 NDVVI
-287 AGALHVGKAAI
+287 EGALHVGQTAI

-308 VFYSDYSAKIKNHL
+308 KFYSDYSAKIKNNL
-322 TMEAG
+322 TMEPG
-327 SYMDLK
+327 SYMNLA

-338 DNEYTDN
+338 DNTYDKN
-345 GTEKPTKVSGN
+345 GKETVKTAGN
-356 AVADLQGNC
+356 AVADLKGNC
-365 QIVIGNHG
+365 EIIIGNHG

-381 TDNTSGQIV
+381 TDNTAGQIV
-390 MGDDADNVAVIKA
+390 MGDDANNVAVIKA
-403 DKFIYAGS
+403 DKFIYAGN

-439 AESEGNKVEFEYL
+439 AESAGNKVDFEYL

-460 YDYITGGGALTAG
+460 YDYITGDGALIAG
-473 PNFSYVLKDAYKVAD
+473 DNFSYKLKEEYEVAK

-519 YVSYHTNGKEFGG
+519 YVSYHTNGAEFGG

-539 NGEQLTLKQRVQ
+539 NGDQLTLKQRVQ
-551 QAEAKATYDFNHLN
+551 QAEAGATYDFNHLN
-565 VINSKLYLAG
+565 VIDSKLYLAG

-581 GKQLGGATISYA
+581 GKQYGGATISYA
-593 AIGSDGT
+593 AIESDGK
-600 LNVTEGLTSQSLDN
+600 LNVTEGLSTLPLDN

-628 NIAVAS
+628 KIVVAN
-634 TLGYSVYDPTLVKG
+634 TKGYDVVEK
-648 DLTKTTGKAKF
+648 DLSGNKNTKAPGKAKF
-659 VAVNGTSL
+659 LALNGSSL

-673 SEITAGD
+673 TEITAGND
-680 AEVQGE
+680 PVDGE
-686 VQVFDNS
+686 IQVFDNS
-693 MKQTSSFNVGSIAPN
+693 MKQTSRFDVGSIAPN

-732 CYDSNGNQAWASEWT
+732 CYENGSPAWTSEWT
-747 TPTSKSDKNVSVDK
+747 TPVSHGAGNVSVDN

-788 TKDGKEVTH
+788 NKNGEEVTH
-797 KRIGTSGNSANY
+797 KRIGTSGNPANY

-830 LTGGAAK
+830 LTSGAAQQ

>member
-72 RAFNETLFK
+72 RAIDETLFN
-81 GLTEST
+81 GVTEST
-87 VPTAPSDEGAKQ
+87 VPKAPSVDGAKQ
-99 LNAATDL
+99 LNAATNL

-143 LGTGNTI
+143 LGSSNTI
-150 VVKKGGKLEYTGSG
+150 VVLKGGKLEYTGSE
-164 SAIPQGNTIYVLES
+164 SAIPQNNTIYVLES
-178 GSYNIDNENIIIDGT
+178 GSYSIKNENITIDGT
-193 LYSSRALGKI
+193 LYSSSALGKI
-203 EGKITDKK
+203 KEEITDKK

-225 VYLINGSVY
+225 VYL
-234 LSGYTHTVTDPES
+234 SGYKHIVTDPKS
-247 KNYGKE
+247 DNYNKE

-308 VFYSDYSAKIKNHL
+308 VFYSDYSAKIKNKL

-345 GTEKPTKVSGN
+345 GTEKPTKVPGN
-356 AVADLQGNC
+356 AVADLKGDC
-365 QIVIGNHG
+365 KIVIGNHG
-373 VMSFNTLK
+373 VMSFNILK
-381 TDNTSGQIV
+381 TDNTAGQV
-390 MGDDADNVAVIKA
+390 VLGDDANNVAVIKA
-403 DKFIYAGS
+403 DKFIYARN
-411 DENVNFTS
+411 DENVNFIS

-439 AESEGNKVEFEYL
+439 EESAGNKVDFDYL
-452 NWNSDVQS
+452 NWNADVQS

-473 PNFSYVLKDAYKVAD
+473 PNFSYVLKDEYEVAK

-496 TIANYDRDTQS
+496 TIANYERDTQS

-519 YVSYHTNGKEFGG
+519 YVSYHTNGAKFGG

-539 NGEQLTLKQRVQ
+539 NDEQLTLKQRVQ
-551 QAEAKATYDFNHLN
+551 QAAAGATYDFNHLS

-581 GKQLGGATISYA
+581 GKQLGGAAISYA
-593 AIGSDGT
+593 AIGGDGL

-667 VGLNYK
+667 VGLNYT
-673 SEITAGD
+673 SEIAAGD

-693 MKQTSSFNVGSIAPN
+693 MKQTSRFNVGSIAPN

-732 CYDSNGNQAWASEWT
+732 CYENGSPAWESEWT

-830 LTGGAAK
+830 LTGGDAQQ

>member
-72 RAFNETLFK
+72 RAFNETLFN

-87 VPTAPSDEGAKQ
+87 VPTAPSADGAKQ

-119 DFSNNTIENTI
+119 DFSNNTIENTT

-143 LGTGNTI
+143 LGSGNTI
-150 VVKKGGKLEYTGSG
+150 VVLKGGKLEYTGNG
-164 SAIPQGNTIYVLES
+164 TAIPQNNTIIVLES
-178 GSYNIDNENIIIDGT
+178 GSYSIANDITIDGT

-225 VYLINGSVY
+225 VF
-234 LSGYTHTVTDPES
+234 LSGYKHKVTDPES
-247 KNYGKE
+247 ENYGKE
-253 ITEYASLRAKTLTIN
+253 LTEYASLRAKTLTIN
-268 AGAKVNTLDRVTFT
+268 AGARVNTLDRVTFT

-298 VKNMTIKNGG
+298 VKKMTIKNGG
-308 VFYSDYSAKIKNHL
+308 KFYSDYSAKIKNKL

-345 GTEKPTKVSGN
+345 GTEKPTKVPGN

-390 MGDDADNVAVIKA
+390 MGDDANNVAVIKA
-403 DKFIYAGS
+403 DKFIYEGS

-452 NWNSDVQS
+452 NWNADVQS

-473 PNFSYVLKDAYKVAD
+473 PNFSYVLKDEYKVAD

-507 ATAIVPTDNNKV
+507 ATAIVPTADNKV
-519 YVSYHTNGKEFGG
+519 YVSYHTNGNDFGG

-539 NGEQLTLKQRVQ
+539 NGDQLTLKQRVQ
-551 QAEAKATYDFNHLN
+551 QAEAGATYDFNHLN
-565 VINSKLYLAG
+565 VIDSKLYLAG

-581 GKQLGGATISYA
+581 GKQYGGATISYA
-593 AIGSDGT
+593 AIESDGK
-600 LNVTEGLTSQSLDN
+600 LNVTEGLSTLPLDN

-628 NIAVAS
+628 KIVVAN
-634 TLGYSVYDPTLVKG
+634 TKGYDVVEK
-648 DLTKTTGKAKF
+648 DLSENKNTKAPGKAKF
-659 VAVNGTSL
+659 LALNGSSL

-673 SEITAGD
+673 SEITAGND
-680 AEVQGE
+680 EVQGE

-732 CYDSNGNQAWASEWT
+732 CYENGSPAWASEWT

-830 LTGGAAK
+830 LTSGAAQ

>member
-72 RAFNETLFK
+72 RAFNEALFN
-81 GLTEST
+81 GVTEST
-87 VPTAPSDEGAKQ
+87 VQPAPSVDGAKQ
-99 LNAATDL
+99 LNAATNL

-119 DFSNNTIENTI
+119 DFSTNTIENTT

-150 VVKKGGKLEYTGSG
+150 VVMKGGKLEYTGSG
-164 SAIPQGNTIYVLES
+164 SAIPQNNTIYVLES
-178 GSYNIDNENIIIDGT
+178 GSYSIDNENIIIDGA

-203 EGKITDKK
+203 DGKITDKK

-225 VYLINGSVY
+225 VF
-234 LSGYTHTVTDPES
+234 LSGYDHIVTDLES
-247 KNYGKE
+247 ANYNKT

-282 DDVVI
+282 NDVVI

-308 VFYSDYSAKIKNHL
+308 VFYSDNSAKIKNKL

-345 GTEKPTKVSGN
+345 GTEKPTKVPGN
-356 AVADLQGNC
+356 AVADLQGAC
-365 QIVIGNHG
+365 KIVIGNHG

-381 TDNTSGQIV
+381 TDNTFGQIV
-390 MGDDADNVAVIKA
+390 IGDDANNVAVIKA

-439 AESEGNKVEFEYL
+439 AESAGNKVDFDYL
-452 NWNSDVQS
+452 NWNADVQS
-460 YDYITGGGALTAG
+460 YDYVTGGGALTAG
-473 PNFSYVLKDAYKVAD
+473 PNFSYVLKDEYEVAK

-496 TIANYDRDTQS
+496 TIANYERDTQS

-519 YVSYHTNGKEFGG
+519 YVSYHTNGKDFGG

-539 NGEQLTLKQRVQ
+539 NGEQLTLRQRVQ
-551 QAEAKATYDFNHLN
+551 QAEAGATYDFNHLN
-565 VINSKLYLAG
+565 VINNKLYLAG

-581 GKQLGGATISYA
+581 GKQFGGATVSYA
-593 AIGSDGT
+593 AIGGDGT
-600 LNVTEGLTSQSLDN
+600 LNVTEGLSTVALDN
-614 AVKGDANCVVPFGN
+614 TVKGDANCVMPFGD

-634 TLGYSVYDPTLVKG
+634 TLGYSVYNPTLAEG
-648 DLTKTTGKAKF
+648 TLTKTTGKAKF
-659 VAVNGTSL
+659 VAVNGSSL
-667 VGLNYK
+667 VGLNYT

-732 CYDSNGNQAWASEWT
+732 CYENGSPAWASEWT

-830 LTGGAAK
+830 LTSGAAQ

>member
-1 MKVFNSKLAA
+1 MKVINSKLAA

-72 RAFNETLFK
+72 RAINETLFN

-87 VPTAPSDEGAKQ
+87 VPTAPSADGAKQ

-119 DFSNNTIENTI
+119 DFSNNTIENTT

-150 VVKKGGKLEYTGSG
+150 VVMKGGKLEYTGSG

-178 GSYNIDNENIIIDGT
+178 GSYNIDNENITIDGT

-203 EGKITDKK
+203 DGKITDKK

-225 VYLINGSVY
+225 VYL
-234 LSGYTHTVTDPES
+234 SGYEHTVTDPES
-247 KNYGKE
+247 ENYGKV
-253 ITEYASLRAKTLTIN
+253 IREYASLRAKTLTIN
-268 AGAKVNTLDRVTFT
+268 ADAKVNTLDRVTFT
-282 DDVVI
+282 NDVVI
-287 AGALHVGKAAI
+287 AGALHVGQTAI

-308 VFYSDYSAKIKNHL
+308 KFYSDYSAKIKNQL

-327 SYMDLK
+327 SYMNLA

-338 DNEYTDN
+338 DNTYDKN
-345 GTEKPTKVSGN
+345 GTETVKNAGN

-390 MGDDADNVAVIKA
+390 MGDDANNVAVIKA
-403 DKFIYAGS
+403 DKFIYAGN
-411 DENVNFTS
+411 DENVNFIS
-419 TPNTNNQTILAQFK
+419 TPNTNNQTILAQLK
-433 ECYKNG
+433 ESYKNG
-439 AESEGNKVEFEYL
+439 AESEGNKVDFDYL
-452 NWNSDVQS
+452 VFSADVQS

-473 PNFSYVLKDAYKVAD
+473 PNFSYVLKDEYKVAD

-551 QAEAKATYDFNHLN
+551 QAEAGATYDFNHLN

-581 GKQLGGATISYA
+581 GKQLGGAAISYA
-593 AIGSDGT
+593 AIGSDGL

-614 AVKGDANCVVPFGN
+614 TVKGDANCVVPFDN

-634 TLGYSVYDPTLVKG
+634 TLGYSVYEPTLAKEAKDRVS
-648 DLTKTTGKAKF
+648 TTGKAKF
-659 VAVNGTSL
+659 VAVNGSSL

-680 AEVQGE
+680 DEVQGE

-732 CYDSNGNQAWASEWT
+732 CYENGSPAWASEWT

-830 LTGGAAK
+830 LTSGAAQ

>member
-72 RAFNETLFK
+72 RAFNETLFD
-81 GLTEST
+81 GVTEST
-87 VPTAPSDEGAKQ
+87 KPTAPSADGAKQ

-119 DFSNNTIENTI
+119 DFSNNKIENTT
-130 LFVAGNSTVKYSN
+130 LFVVGNSTVKYNN
-143 LGTGNTI
+143 LGTGNKII
-150 VVKKGGKLEYTGSG
+150 VQKGGKLEYTGSG
-164 SAIPQGNTIYVLES
+164 SAIPQNNTIYVLES
-178 GSYNIDNENIIIDGT
+178 GSYSIANENITIDGA

-203 EGKITDKK
+203 EGHTTGDKK

-225 VYLINGSVY
+225 VYL
-234 LSGYTHTVTDPES
+234 SGYSHTVTDPES
-247 KNYGKE
+247 ANYGKE

-282 DDVVI
+282 NDVVI

-308 VFYSDYSAKIKNHL
+308 KFYSEYSAKIKNKL

-338 DNEYTDN
+338 DNTYDEN
-345 GTEKPTKVSGN
+345 GTEKPTKVPGN

-539 NGEQLTLKQRVQ
+539 NGEQLSLIQRVQ
-551 QAEAKATYDFNHLN
+551 QAEARATYDFNHLN

-581 GKQLGGATISYA
+581 GNQLGGAAISYA
-593 AIGSDGT
+593 AIGGDGL

-648 DLTKTTGKAKF
+648 ELTKTTGKAKF

-667 VGLNYK
+667 VGLNYT

-732 CYDSNGNQAWASEWT
+732 CYESNGSQAWTSEWT

-830 LTGGAAK
+830 LTGGAAQ

>member
-72 RAFNETLFK
+72 RAFNEALFN
-81 GLTEST
+81 GVTEST
-87 VPTAPSDEGAKQ
+87 VQPAPSVDGAKQ
-99 LNAATDL
+99 LNAATNL

-150 VVKKGGKLEYTGSG
+150 VVMKGGKLEYTGSG
-164 SAIPQGNTIYVLES
+164 SAIPQNNTIYVLES
-178 GSYNIDNENIIIDGT
+178 GSYSIDNENIIIDGA

-203 EGKITDKK
+203 DGKITDKK

-225 VYLINGSVY
+225 VYL
-234 LSGYTHTVTDPES
+234 SGYDHIVTDPES
-247 KNYGKE
+247 ANYNKT

-282 DDVVI
+282 DNVVI

-308 VFYSDYSAKIKNHL
+308 KFYSEYSAKIKNQL

-338 DNEYTDN
+338 DNTYDKN
-345 GTEKPTKVSGN
+345 GTEKPTKVPGN

-390 MGDDADNVAVIKA
+390 MGDDANNVAVIKA

-411 DENVNFTS
+411 DENVNFIG
-419 TPNTNNQTILAQFK
+419 TPHTNNQTILAQLK
-433 ECYKNG
+433 ESYKNG
-439 AESEGNKVEFEYL
+439 AESEGNKVDFDYL
-452 NWNSDVQS
+452 VFNADVQS

-473 PNFSYVLKDAYKVAD
+473 PNFSYVLKNEYEVAK

-507 ATAIVPTDNNKV
+507 ATAIVPTADNKV
-519 YVSYHTNGKEFGG
+519 YVSYHTNGTEFGG

-551 QAEAKATYDFNHLN
+551 QAEAGATYDFNHLN
-565 VINSKLYLAG
+565 VINRKLYLAG

-581 GKQLGGATISYA
+581 GKQLGGAAISYA
-593 AIGSDGT
+593 AIGGDGL

-648 DLTKTTGKAKF
+648 ELTKTTGKAKF

-667 VGLNYK
+667 VGLNYT

-693 MKQTSSFNVGSIAPN
+693 MKQTSSFNVGAIAPN

-732 CYDSNGNQAWASEWT
+732 CYENGSPAWASEWT

-830 LTGGAAK
+830 LTSGAAQ

>member
-47 TQTDA
+47 TQIDA

-72 RAFNETLFK
+72 RAFNEALFN
-81 GLTEST
+81 GVTEST
-87 VPTAPSDEGAKQ
+87 VQPAPSVDGAKQ
-99 LNAATDL
+99 LNAATNL

-150 VVKKGGKLEYTGSG
+150 VVMKGGKLEYTGSG
-164 SAIPQGNTIYVLES
+164 SAIPQNNTIYVLES
-178 GSYNIDNENIIIDGT
+178 GSYSIDNENIIIDGA

-203 EGKITDKK
+203 DGKITDKK

-225 VYLINGSVY
+225 VF
-234 LSGYTHTVTDPES
+234 LSGYDHIVTDPES
-247 KNYGKE
+247 ANYNKT

-282 DDVVI
+282 NDVVI

-308 VFYSDYSAKIKNHL
+308 VFYSDNSAKIKNKL

-345 GTEKPTKVSGN
+345 GTEKPTKVPGN
-356 AVADLQGNC
+356 AVADLQGAC
-365 QIVIGNHG
+365 KIVIGNHG

-381 TDNTSGQIV
+381 TDNTFGQIV
-390 MGDDADNVAVIKA
+390 IGDDANNVAVIKA

-439 AESEGNKVEFEYL
+439 AESAGNKVDFDYL
-452 NWNSDVQS
+452 NWNADVQS
-460 YDYITGGGALTAG
+460 YDYVTGGGALTAG
-473 PNFSYVLKDAYKVAD
+473 PNFSYVLKDEYEVAK

-496 TIANYDRDTQS
+496 TIANYERDTQS

-519 YVSYHTNGKEFGG
+519 YVSYHTNGKDFGG

-551 QAEAKATYDFNHLN
+551 QADAGATYDFNHLN
-565 VINSKLYLAG
+565 VINNKLYLAG

-581 GKQLGGATISYA
+581 GKQFGGATVSYA
-593 AIGSDGT
+593 AIGGDGT
-600 LNVTEGLTSQSLDN
+600 LNVTEGLSTVALDN
-614 AVKGDANCVVPFGN
+614 TVKGDANCVMPFGD

-634 TLGYSVYDPTLVKG
+634 TLGYSVYNPTLAEG
-648 DLTKTTGKAKF
+648 TLTKTTGKAKF
-659 VAVNGTSL
+659 VAVNGSSL
-667 VGLNYK
+667 VGLNYT
-673 SEITAGD
+673 SEIAAGD

-732 CYDSNGNQAWASEWT
+732 CYENGNQVWEWT
-747 TPTSKSDKNVSVDK
+747 TPVSHGAGNVSVDN

-788 TKDGKEVTH
+788 TKEGKEVTH

-830 LTGGAAK
+830 LTSGDAK

>member
-72 RAFNETLFK
+72 RAFNETLFD
-81 GLTEST
+81 GVTEST
-87 VPTAPSDEGAKQ
+87 KPTAPSADGAKQ

-119 DFSNNTIENTI
+119 DFSNNKIENTT
-130 LFVAGNSTVKYSN
+130 LFVVGNSTVKYNN
-143 LGTGNTI
+143 LGTGNKII
-150 VVKKGGKLEYTGSG
+150 VQKGGKLEYTGSG
-164 SAIPQGNTIYVLES
+164 SAIPQNNTIYVLES
-178 GSYNIDNENIIIDGT
+178 GSYSIANENITIDGA

-203 EGKITDKK
+203 DGKITDKK

-225 VYLINGSVY
+225 VF
-234 LSGYTHTVTDPES
+234 LSGYDHIVTDPES
-247 KNYGKE
+247 ANYNKT

-282 DDVVI
+282 NDVVI

-308 VFYSDYSAKIKNHL
+308 KFYSDYSAKIKNNL
-322 TMEAG
+322 TMEPG
-327 SYMDLK
+327 SYMDLA

-338 DNEYTDN
+338 DNKYDKN
-345 GTEKPTKVSGN
+345 GTEEKPTKTIGD
-356 AVADLQGNC
+356 AVADLKGNC

-381 TDNTSGQIV
+381 TDNTAGQIV
-390 MGDDADNVAVIKA
+390 MGDDANNVAVIKA

-419 TPNTNNQTILAQFK
+419 TPNTNNQIILAQFK
-433 ECYKNG
+433 EIYKNG
-439 AESEGNKVEFEYL
+439 AESVGNKVDFEYL

-460 YDYITGGGALTAG
+460 YDYITGGGALIAG
-473 PNFSYVLKDAYKVAD
+473 DNFSYKLKEEYKVAD

-519 YVSYHTNGKEFGG
+519 YVSYHTNGAEFGG

-539 NGEQLTLKQRVQ
+539 NGEQLTLKQRVE
-551 QAEAKATYDFNHLN
+551 QAATGATYDFNHLN
-565 VINSKLYLAG
+565 VIDDKLYLAG
-575 SAKGKD
+575 GIKGKS
-581 GKQLGGATISYA
+581 GLLMSGASISYA
-593 AIGSDGT
+593 AINSDGT
-600 LNVTEGLTSQSLDN
+600 LNVTEGLTSTSIDN
-614 AVKGDANCVVPFGN
+614 AIKGDANCVVPFGN
-628 NIAVAS
+628 QIVVAN
-634 TLGYSVYDPTLVKG
+634 TKGYDKLEK
-648 DLTKTTGKAKF
+648 DLTDDKSTQTPGKAKF
-659 VAVNGTSL
+659 VAVNGSSL

-673 SEITAGD
+673 TEITAGND
-680 AEVQGE
+680 PVDGE
-686 VQVFDNS
+686 IQVFNS
-693 MKQTSSFNVGSIAPN
+693 SMEQTSSFNVGSIAPN

-716 DSNGR
+716 DSDGR

-732 CYDSNGNQAWASEWT
+732 CYESNGNPAWTSEWT
-747 TPTSKSDKNVSVDK
+747 TPVSHGAGNVSVDN

-788 TKDGKEVTH
+788 NKNGEEVTH
-797 KRIGTSGNSANY
+797 KRIGTAGNSANY

>member
-1 MKVFNSKLAA
+1 MNVFNSKLAA

-16 FVFASCSDSSSDP
+16 FVFASCSDSSSDS
-29 ATPIT
+29 ASPIT

-72 RAFNETLFK
+72 RAFNETLFNR
-81 GLTEST
+81 LTEST
-87 VPTAPSDEGAKQ
+87 IPTAPSADGAKQ

-150 VVKKGGKLEYTGSG
+150 VVLKGGKLEYTGSS

-178 GSYNIDNENIIIDGT
+178 GSYSIANENITIDGT

-203 EGKITDKK
+203 EGHTTGDKK

-225 VYLINGSVY
+225 VF
-234 LSGYTHTVTDPES
+234 LSGYKHTVTDQTSE
-247 KNYGKE
+247 NYGKE

-282 DDVVI
+282 DNVVL

-298 VKNMTIKNGG
+298 VKSMTIKDGG
-308 VFYSDYSAKIKNHL
+308 KFYSDYSAKIKNKL

-345 GTEKPTKVSGN
+345 GTEKPTKVPGN
-356 AVADLQGNC
+356 AVADLQGAC
-365 QIVIGNHG
+365 KIVIGNHG

-390 MGDDADNVAVIKA
+390 IGDDANNVAVIKA

-439 AESEGNKVEFEYL
+439 AESAGNKVDFDYL
-452 NWNSDVQS
+452 NWNADVQS
-460 YDYITGGGALTAG
+460 YDYVTGGGALTAG
-473 PNFSYVLKDAYKVAD
+473 PNFSYVLKDEYEVAK

-496 TIANYDRDTQS
+496 TIANYERDTQS

-519 YVSYHTNGKEFGG
+519 YVSYHTNGKDFGG

-551 QAEAKATYDFNHLN
+551 QADAGATYDFNHLN
-565 VINSKLYLAG
+565 VINNKLYLAG

-581 GKQLGGATISYA
+581 GKQFGGATVSYA
-593 AIGSDGT
+593 AIGGDGT
-600 LNVTEGLTSQSLDN
+600 LNVTEGLSTVALDN
-614 AVKGDANCVVPFGN
+614 TVKGDANCVMPFGD

-634 TLGYSVYDPTLVKG
+634 TLGYSVYNPTLAEG
-648 DLTKTTGKAKF
+648 TLTKTTGKAKF
-659 VAVNGTSL
+659 VAVNGSSL
-667 VGLNYK
+667 VGLNYT
-673 SEITAGD
+673 SEIAAGD

-732 CYDSNGNQAWASEWT
+732 CYENGNQVWEWT
-747 TPTSKSDKNVSVDK
+747 TPVSHGAGNVSVDN

-788 TKDGKEVTH
+788 NKNGEEVTH

-830 LTGGAAK
+830 LTSGAAQQ

>member
-72 RAFNETLFK
+72 RAFNEILFD

-87 VPTAPSDEGAKQ
+87 KPTAPSADGAKQ

-143 LGTGNTI
+143 LGSGNTI
-150 VVKKGGKLEYTGSG
+150 VVLKGGKLEYTGSG
-164 SAIPQGNTIYVLES
+164 SAIPQNNTIYVLES
-178 GSYNIDNENIIIDGT
+178 GSYSIDNENIIIDGA

-203 EGKITDKK
+203 DGKITDKK

-225 VYLINGSVY
+225 VF
-234 LSGYTHTVTDPES
+234 LSGYDHIVTDPES
-247 KNYGKE
+247 ANYNKT

-282 DDVVI
+282 NDVVI

-308 VFYSDYSAKIKNHL
+308 VFYSDNSAKIKNKL

-345 GTEKPTKVSGN
+345 GTEKPTKVPGN
-356 AVADLQGNC
+356 AVADLQGAC
-365 QIVIGNHG
+365 KIVIGNHG

-381 TDNTSGQIV
+381 TDNTFGQIV
-390 MGDDADNVAVIKA
+390 IGDDANNVAVIKA

-439 AESEGNKVEFEYL
+439 AESAGNKVDFDYL
-452 NWNSDVQS
+452 NWNADVQS
-460 YDYITGGGALTAG
+460 YDYVTGGGALTAG
-473 PNFSYVLKDAYKVAD
+473 PNFSYVLKDEYEVAK

-496 TIANYDRDTQS
+496 TIANYERDTQS

-519 YVSYHTNGKEFGG
+519 YVSYHTNGNDFGG

-551 QAEAKATYDFNHLN
+551 QAEAGATYDFNHLN

-593 AIGSDGT
+593 AIGSDGL

-614 AVKGDANCVVPFGN
+614 TVKGDANCVVPFDN

-634 TLGYSVYDPTLVKG
+634 TLGYSVYEPTLAKEAKDRVS
-648 DLTKTTGKAKF
+648 TTGKAKF
-659 VAVNGTSL
+659 VAVNGSSL
-667 VGLNYK
+667 VGLNYT
-673 SEITAGD
+673 SEIAAGD

-693 MKQTSSFNVGSIAPN
+693 MKQTSSFNVGTIAPN

-732 CYDSNGNQAWASEWT
+732 CYNSNGNQAWTSEWT
-747 TPTSKSDKNVSVDK
+747 TPVSHGEGNISVDK

-815 LIYVAYGKGRIQVFK
+815 LIYVAYGKGSIQVFK
-830 LTGGAAK
+830 LTSGAAQ

>member
-72 RAFNETLFK
+72 RAINETLFN

-87 VPTAPSDEGAKQ
+87 VPTAPSADGAKQ
-99 LNAATDL
+99 LNAAANL
-106 SNDKYKTR
+106 SGDKYKTR

-119 DFSNNTIENTI
+119 DFSNNTIENTT

-150 VVKKGGKLEYTGSG
+150 VVMKGGKLEYTGSG
-164 SAIPQGNTIYVLES
+164 SAIPQGNTIHVLES
-178 GSYNIDNENIIIDGT
+178 GSYSIDNENITIDGT

-225 VYLINGSVY
+225 VYL
-234 LSGYTHTVTDPES
+234 SGYKHTVTDPES
-247 KNYGKE
+247 ENYGKV
-253 ITEYASLRAKTLTIN
+253 IREYASLRAKTLTIN

-282 DDVVI
+282 NDVVI
-287 AGALHVGKAAI
+287 AGALHVGQTAI

-308 VFYSDYSAKIKNHL
+308 VFYSDYSAKIKNKL
-322 TMEAG
+322 SMEPG

-338 DNEYTDN
+338 DNTYDEN
-345 GTEKPTKVSGN
+345 GTEKPTKVPGN

-390 MGDDADNVAVIKA
+390 MGDDANNVAVIKA

-473 PNFSYVLKDAYKVAD
+473 PNFSYTLKDEYKIAD

-507 ATAIVPTDNNKV
+507 ATAIVPTADNKV
-519 YVSYHTNGKEFGG
+519 YVSYHTNGKDFGG

-551 QAEAKATYDFNHLN
+551 QAEAGATYDFNHLN

-581 GKQLGGATISYA
+581 GKQLGGAAISYA
-593 AIGSDGT
+593 AIGSDGL

-614 AVKGDANCVVPFGN
+614 TVKGDANCVVPFDN

-634 TLGYSVYDPTLVKG
+634 TLGYSVYEPTLAKEAKDRVS
-648 DLTKTTGKAKF
+648 TTGKAKF
-659 VAVNGTSL
+659 VAVNGSSL

-680 AEVQGE
+680 DEVQGE
-686 VQVFDNS
+686 VQVFDNT

-732 CYDSNGNQAWASEWT
+732 CYENGSPAWASEWT
-747 TPTSKSDKNVSVDK
+747 TPVSHGEGNVSVDK

-830 LTGGAAK
+830 LTSGAAQ

>member
-72 RAFNETLFK
+72 RAFNETLFD

-87 VPTAPSDEGAKQ
+87 KPTAPSADGAKQ
-99 LNAATDL
+99 LNAAANL
-106 SNDKYKTR
+106 SGDKYKTR

-143 LGTGNTI
+143 LGSGNTI
-150 VVKKGGKLEYTGSG
+150 VVLKGGKLEYTGSG
-164 SAIPQGNTIYVLES
+164 SAIPQDNTIYVLES
-178 GSYNIDNENIIIDGT
+178 GSYSIDNENIIIDGA

-203 EGKITDKK
+203 DGKITDKK

-225 VYLINGSVY
+225 VF
-234 LSGYTHTVTDPES
+234 LSGYDHIVTDPES
-247 KNYGKE
+247 ANYNKT

-282 DDVVI
+282 NDVVI
-287 AGALHVGKAAI
+287 AGALHVGKVAI

-308 VFYSDYSAKIKNHL
+308 VFYSDYSAKIKNKL

-345 GTEKPTKVSGN
+345 GTEKRTKVPGS
-356 AVADLQGNC
+356 AVADLKGNC

-390 MGDDADNVAVIKA
+390 MGDDANNVAVIKA

-439 AESEGNKVEFEYL
+439 TESEGNKVDFDYL
-452 NWNSDVQS
+452 NWNADVQS
-460 YDYITGGGALTAG
+460 YDYITGGGALTPGA
-473 PNFSYVLKDAYKVAD
+473 NFSYVLKDEYKVAD

-519 YVSYHTNGKEFGG
+519 YVSYHTNGKDFGG

-551 QAEAKATYDFNHLN
+551 QAEAGATYDFNHLN

-581 GKQLGGATISYA
+581 GKQLGGAAISYA
-593 AIGSDGT
+593 AIGSDGL

-614 AVKGDANCVVPFGN
+614 TVKGDANCVVPFGN

-634 TLGYSVYDPTLVKG
+634 TLGYSIYDPTLVKG
-648 DLTKTTGKAKF
+648 ELTKTTGKAKF

-667 VGLNYK
+667 VGLNYT

-732 CYDSNGNQAWASEWT
+732 CYENGSPAWASEWT

-830 LTGGAAK
+830 LTSGAAQ

>member
-29 ATPIT
+29 ATPIN

-58 VTNYKRSSSNKART
+58 VTNYKRSNSNKART
-72 RAFNETLFK
+72 RAIDVALFD
-81 GLTEST
+81 GLTQMPD
-87 VPTAPSDEGAKQ
+87 VPSNEDAVQ
-99 LNAATDL
+99 LNAAKDL
-106 SNDKYKTR
+106 SNEKYKTR
-114 SGKTY
+114 NGKTY
-119 DFSNNTIENTI
+119 DFSNNTLQNAT
-130 LFVAGNSTVKYSN
+130 LFVVGNSTVKYNN

-150 VVKKGGKLEYTGSG
+150 IVQKGGKLEYTGNG
-164 SAIPQGNTIYVLES
+164 TAIPQNNTIIVLES
-178 GSYNIDNENIIIDGT
+178 GSYSIANDITIDGT

-225 VYLINGSVY
+225 VF
-234 LSGYTHTVTDPES
+234 LSGYKHKVTDPES
-247 KNYGKE
+247 ENYGKE
-253 ITEYASLRAKTLTIN
+253 LTEYASLRAKKLTIN
-268 AGAKVNTLDRVTFT
+268 AGARVNTLDRVTFT
-282 DDVVI
+282 NDVVI
-287 AGALHVGKAAI
+287 EGALHVGQTAI

-308 VFYSDYSAKIKNHL
+308 KFYSDYSAKIKNNL
-322 TMEAG
+322 TMEPG
-327 SYMDLK
+327 SYMDLA

-338 DNEYTDN
+338 DNKYDKN
-345 GTEKPTKVSGN
+345 GTEEKPTKTIGD
-356 AVADLQGNC
+356 AVADLKGNC

-381 TDNTSGQIV
+381 TDNTAGQIV
-390 MGDDADNVAVIKA
+390 MGDDANNVAVIKA

-419 TPNTNNQTILAQFK
+419 TPNTNNQIILAQFK
-433 ECYKNG
+433 EIYKNG
-439 AESEGNKVEFEYL
+439 AESEGNKVDFEYL
-452 NWNSDVQS
+452 NWNADVQS
-460 YDYITGGGALTAG
+460 YDYITGGGALIAG
-473 PNFSYVLKDAYKVAD
+473 DNFSYKLKEEYKVAD

-519 YVSYHTNGKEFGG
+519 YVSYHTNGAEFGG
-532 SIDVAEM
+532 RIDVAEM
-539 NGEQLTLKQRVQ
+539 NGEQLTLKQRVE
-551 QAEAKATYDFNHLN
+551 QAATGATYDFNHLN
-565 VINSKLYLAG
+565 VIDDKLYLAG
-575 SAKGKD
+575 GIKGKS
-581 GKQLGGATISYA
+581 GLLMSGASISYA
-593 AIGSDGT
+593 AINSDGT
-600 LNVTEGLTSQSLDN
+600 LNVTEGLTSTSIDN
-614 AVKGDANCVVPFGN
+614 AIKGDANCVVPFGN
-628 NIAVAS
+628 QIVVAN
-634 TLGYSVYDPTLVKG
+634 TKGYDKLEK
-648 DLTKTTGKAKF
+648 DLTDDKSTQTPGKAKF
-659 VAVNGTSL
+659 VAVNGSSL

-673 SEITAGD
+673 TEITAGND
-680 AEVQGE
+680 PVDGE
-686 VQVFDNS
+686 IQVFNS
-693 MKQTSSFNVGSIAPN
+693 SMEQTSSFNVGSIAPN

-716 DSNGR
+716 DSDGR

-732 CYDSNGNQAWASEWT
+732 CYESNGNPAWTSEWT
-747 TPTSKSDKNVSVDK
+747 TPVSHGAGNVSVDN

-788 TKDGKEVTH
+788 NKNGEEVTH
-797 KRIGTSGNSANY
+797 KRIGTAGNSANY

-830 LTGGAAK
+830 LTGGAAQ

>member
-72 RAFNETLFK
+72 RAIDETLFNGVTK
-81 GLTEST
+81 ST
-87 VPTAPSDEGAKQ
+87 VPTAPSVDGAKQ

-130 LFVAGNSTVKYSN
+130 LFVAGNSTVKYSK

-150 VVKKGGKLEYTGSG
+150 VVLKGGKLEYTGSG
-164 SAIPQGNTIYVLES
+164 SAIPQDNTIYVLES
-178 GSYNIDNENIIIDGT
+178 GSYSIDNENIIIDGA

-203 EGKITDKK
+203 DGKITDKK

-225 VYLINGSVY
+225 VF
-234 LSGYTHTVTDPES
+234 LSGYDHIVTDPES
-247 KNYGKE
+247 ANYNKT

-282 DDVVI
+282 NDVVI

-308 VFYSDYSAKIKNHL
+308 KFYSEYSAKIKNHL
-322 TMEAG
+322 TMEPG

-390 MGDDADNVAVIKA
+390 MGDDANNVAVIKA
-403 DKFIYAGS
+403 DKFIYAGN

-551 QAEAKATYDFNHLN
+551 QAEAGATYDFNHLN
-565 VINSKLYLAG
+565 VINNKLYLAG

-581 GKQLGGATISYA
+581 GKQLGGAAISYA
-593 AIGSDGT
+593 AIGSDGL

-614 AVKGDANCVVPFGN
+614 TVKGDANCVVPFDN

-634 TLGYSVYDPTLVKG
+634 TLGYSIYDPTLVKG
-648 DLTKTTGKAKF
+648 DLTTTTGKAKF

-667 VGLNYK
+667 VGLNYT
-673 SEITAGD
+673 SEIAAGD

-693 MKQTSSFNVGSIAPN
+693 MKQTSSFNVGAIAPN

-732 CYDSNGNQAWASEWT
+732 CYENGSPAWDSEWT

-830 LTGGAAK
+830 LTGGAAQ

>member
-72 RAFNETLFK
+72 RAFNETLFD
-81 GLTEST
+81 GVTESPK
-87 VPTAPSDEGAKQ
+87 PTAPSADGAKQ

-150 VVKKGGKLEYTGSG
+150 VVMNGGKLEYTGSG
-164 SAIPQGNTIYVLES
+164 IAIPKDNKIYVQKS
-178 GSYNIDNENIIIDGT
+178 GSYSIINNEDIIIDGA

-203 EGKITDKK
+203 EGEITDKK

-225 VYLINGSVY
+225 VYL
-234 LSGYTHTVTDPES
+234 SGYTHTVTDPES
-247 KNYGKE
+247 ENYNKE

-282 DDVVI
+282 DNVVI

-298 VKNMTIKNGG
+298 VNNMTIKNGG
-308 VFYSDYSAKIKNHL
+308 KFYSEYSAKIKKQL

-327 SYMDLK
+327 SYMNLA

-338 DNEYTDN
+338 DNTYDKN
-345 GTEKPTKVSGN
+345 GTETVKNAGN

-381 TDNTSGQIV
+381 TDNTAGQV
-390 MGDDADNVAVIKA
+390 VLGGGADNVAVIKA
-403 DKFIYAGS
+403 DKFIYAGN
-411 DENVNFTS
+411 DENVNFIS
-419 TPNTNNQTILAQFK
+419 TPNTNNQTILAQLK
-433 ECYKNG
+433 ESYKNG
-439 AESEGNKVEFEYL
+439 AESEGNKVDFDYL
-452 NWNSDVQS
+452 VFNADVQS
-460 YDYITGGGALTAG
+460 YDYITGGGALTPGA
-473 PNFSYVLKDAYKVAD
+473 NFSYTLKDEYKVAD

-519 YVSYHTNGKEFGG
+519 YVSYHTNGTEFGG

-551 QAEAKATYDFNHLN
+551 QAEAGATYDFNHLN

-581 GKQLGGATISYA
+581 GKQYGGATVSYA
-593 AIGSDGT
+593 AINSDGT
-600 LNVTEGLTSQSLDN
+600 LNVTEGLSTVALDN
-614 AVKGDANCVVPFGN
+614 TVKGDANCVVPFDN

-634 TLGYSVYDPTLVKG
+634 TLGYSVYEPTLATGK
-648 DLTKTTGKAKF
+648 LTETTGKAKF
-659 VAVNGTSL
+659 VAVNGSSL
-667 VGLNYK
+667 VGLNYT
-673 SEITAGD
+673 SEIAAGD

-747 TPTSKSDKNVSVDK
+747 TPVSHGEGNVSVDK

-788 TKDGKEVTH
+788 TKEGKEVTH

-830 LTGGAAK
+830 LSSGAAQ

>member
-99 LNAATDL
+99 LNAAADL

-130 LFVAGNSTVKYSN
+130 LFVVGNSTVKYNN
-143 LGTGNTI
+143 LGTGNKII
-150 VVKKGGKLEYTGSG
+150 VQKGGKLEYTGSG
-164 SAIPQGNTIYVLES
+164 SAIPQNNTIYVLES
-178 GSYNIDNENIIIDGT
+178 GSYSIANENITIDGA

-203 EGKITDKK
+203 EGHTTGDKK

-225 VYLINGSVY
+225 VYL
-234 LSGYTHTVTDPES
+234 SGYSHTVTDPES
-247 KNYGKE
+247 ANYGKE

-282 DDVVI
+282 NDVVI

-308 VFYSDYSAKIKNHL
+308 KFYSEYSAKIKNKL

-338 DNEYTDN
+338 DNTYDEN
-345 GTEKPTKVSGN
+345 GTEKPTKVPGN
-356 AVADLQGNC
+356 AVTDLQGNC

-539 NGEQLTLKQRVQ
+539 NGEQLSLIQRVQ
-551 QAEAKATYDFNHLN
+551 QAEARATYDFNHLN

-581 GKQLGGATISYA
+581 GNQLGGAAISYA
-593 AIGSDGT
+593 AIGSDGL

-614 AVKGDANCVVPFGN
+614 TVKGDANCVMPFGD

-634 TLGYSVYDPTLVKG
+634 TLGYSIYDPTLVKG
-648 DLTKTTGKAKF
+648 TLTTTTGKAKF
-659 VAVNGTSL
+659 VAVNGSSL

-673 SEITAGD
+673 SEIAAGD
-680 AEVQGE
+680 DEVQGE

-693 MKQTSSFNVGSIAPN
+693 MKQTSSFNVGAIAPN

-732 CYDSNGNQAWASEWT
+732 CYESNGSQAWTSEWT

-830 LTGGAAK
+830 LTGGAAQ

>member
-72 RAFNETLFK
+72 RAINEELFNGVTASTL
-81 GLTEST
+81 
-87 VPTAPSDEGAKQ
+87 PAAPSEDGAKQ
-99 LNAATDL
+99 LNAATNL

-143 LGTGNTI
+143 LGSGNTI
-150 VVKKGGKLEYTGSG
+150 VVLKGGKLEYTGSG
-164 SAIPQGNTIYVLES
+164 SAIPQGNKIYVEES
-178 GSYNIDNENIIIDGT
+178 GSYSIDNENIIIDGA

-203 EGKITDKK
+203 EGHTTGDKK

-225 VYLINGSVY
+225 VF
-234 LSGYTHTVTDPES
+234 LSGYDHIVTDPES
-247 KNYGKE
+247 ANYNKT

-282 DDVVI
+282 DNVVI
-287 AGALHVGKAAI
+287 AGALHVGQTAI
-298 VKNMTIKNGG
+298 VNNMTIKKGG
-308 VFYSDYSAKIKNHL
+308 VFYSEYSAKIKKQL
-322 TMEAG
+322 TMKAG

-338 DNEYTDN
+338 DNKYEKD
-345 GTEKPTKVSGN
+345 GTEKTTKVPGN

-390 MGDDADNVAVIKA
+390 MGDDANNVAVIKA
-403 DKFIYAGS
+403 DKFIYAGN
-411 DENVNFTS
+411 DENVNFIS
-419 TPNTNNQTILAQFK
+419 TPHTNNQTILAQLK

-439 AESEGNKVEFEYL
+439 AESEGNKVDFDYL
-452 NWNSDVQS
+452 VFNADVQS
-460 YDYITGGGALTAG
+460 YDYITSGGALTPG
-473 PNFSYVLKDAYKVAD
+473 DNFSYVLKDEYKVAD

-507 ATAIVPTDNNKV
+507 ATAIVPTDDNKV
-519 YVSYHTNGKEFGG
+519 YVSYHTYGKDFGG

-551 QAEAKATYDFNHLN
+551 QAEAGATYDFNHLN

-593 AIGSDGT
+593 AIGGNGL
-600 LNVTEGLTSQSLDN
+600 LNVKEGLTSQSLDN
-614 AVKGDANCVVPFGN
+614 TVKGDANCVVPFGN

-634 TLGYSVYDPTLVKG
+634 TLGYSIYDPTLVKG

-659 VAVNGTSL
+659 VAVNGSSL
-667 VGLNYK
+667 VGLNYT
-673 SEITAGD
+673 SEIAAGD

-732 CYDSNGNQAWASEWT
+732 CYDSNGNPAWASEWT

-830 LTGGAAK
+830 LSSGAAQ

>member
-72 RAFNETLFK
+72 RAFNETLFD
-81 GLTEST
+81 GVTEST
-87 VPTAPSDEGAKQ
+87 KPTAPSADGAKQ

-119 DFSNNTIENTI
+119 DFSNNKIENTT
-130 LFVAGNSTVKYSN
+130 LFVVGNSTVKYNN
-143 LGTGNTI
+143 LGTGNKII
-150 VVKKGGKLEYTGSG
+150 VQKGGKLEYTGSG
-164 SAIPQGNTIYVLES
+164 SAIPQNNTIYVLES
-178 GSYNIDNENIIIDGT
+178 GSYSIANENITIDGA

-203 EGKITDKK
+203 EGHTTGDKK

-225 VYLINGSVY
+225 VYL
-234 LSGYTHTVTDPES
+234 SGYSHTVTDPES
-247 KNYGKE
+247 ANYGKE

-282 DDVVI
+282 NDVVI

-308 VFYSDYSAKIKNHL
+308 KFYSEYSAKIKNKL

-338 DNEYTDN
+338 DNTYDEN
-345 GTEKPTKVSGN
+345 GTEKPTKVPGN

-365 QIVIGNHG
+365 KIVIGNHG

-539 NGEQLTLKQRVQ
+539 NGEQLSLIQRVQ
-551 QAEAKATYDFNHLN
+551 QAEARATYDFNHLN

-581 GKQLGGATISYA
+581 GNQLGGAAISYA
-593 AIGSDGT
+593 AIGSDGL

-614 AVKGDANCVVPFGN
+614 TVKGDANCVMPFGD

-634 TLGYSVYDPTLVKG
+634 TLGYSIYDPTLVKG
-648 DLTKTTGKAKF
+648 TLTTTTGKAKF
-659 VAVNGTSL
+659 VAVNGSSL

-673 SEITAGD
+673 SEIAAGD
-680 AEVQGE
+680 DEVQGE

-693 MKQTSSFNVGSIAPN
+693 MKQTSSFNVGAIAPN

-732 CYDSNGNQAWASEWT
+732 CYESNGSQAWTSEWT

-830 LTGGAAK
+830 LTGGAAQ

>member
-72 RAFNETLFK
+72 RAFNEALFN
-81 GLTEST
+81 GVTEST
-87 VPTAPSDEGAKQ
+87 VQPAPSVDGAKQ
-99 LNAATDL
+99 LNAATNL

-150 VVKKGGKLEYTGSG
+150 VVMKGGKLEYTGSG
-164 SAIPQGNTIYVLES
+164 SAIPQNNTIYVLES
-178 GSYNIDNENIIIDGT
+178 GSYSIDNENIIIDGA

-203 EGKITDKK
+203 DGKITDKK

-225 VYLINGSVY
+225 VF
-234 LSGYTHTVTDPES
+234 LSGYDHIVTDPES
-247 KNYGKE
+247 ANYNKT

-282 DDVVI
+282 DNVVI

-308 VFYSDYSAKIKNHL
+308 KFYSEYSAKIKNQL

-338 DNEYTDN
+338 DNTYDKN
-345 GTEKPTKVSGN
+345 GTEKPTKVPGN

-390 MGDDADNVAVIKA
+390 MGDDANNVAVIKA

-411 DENVNFTS
+411 DENVNFIG
-419 TPNTNNQTILAQFK
+419 TPHTNNQTILAQLK
-433 ECYKNG
+433 ESYKNG
-439 AESEGNKVEFEYL
+439 AESEGNKVDFDYL
-452 NWNSDVQS
+452 VFNADVQS

-473 PNFSYVLKDAYKVAD
+473 PNFSYVLKNEYEVAK

-507 ATAIVPTDNNKV
+507 ATAIVPTADNKV
-519 YVSYHTNGKEFGG
+519 YVSYHTNGKDFGG

-551 QAEAKATYDFNHLN
+551 QAETGATYDFNHLN

-581 GKQLGGATISYA
+581 GNLLGGAAISYA
-593 AIGSDGT
+593 AIGSDGL
-600 LNVTEGLTSQSLDN
+600 LNVKEGLTSQSLDN

-648 DLTKTTGKAKF
+648 ELTKTTGKAKF

-667 VGLNYK
+667 VGLNYT

-693 MKQTSSFNVGSIAPN
+693 MKQTSSFNVGAIAPN

-716 DSNGR
+716 DNNGR

-732 CYDSNGNQAWASEWT
+732 CYENGSPAWASEWT

-830 LTGGAAK
+830 LTSGAAQ

>member
-72 RAFNETLFK
+72 RAFNETLFD
-81 GLTEST
+81 GVTEST
-87 VPTAPSDEGAKQ
+87 KPTAPSADGAKQ

-119 DFSNNTIENTI
+119 DFSNNKIENTT
-130 LFVAGNSTVKYSN
+130 LFVVGNSTVKYNN
-143 LGTGNTI
+143 LGTGNKII
-150 VVKKGGKLEYTGSG
+150 VQKGGKLEYTGSG
-164 SAIPQGNTIYVLES
+164 SAIPQNNTIYVLES
-178 GSYNIDNENIIIDGT
+178 GSYSIANENITIDGA

-203 EGKITDKK
+203 EGHTTGDKK

-225 VYLINGSVY
+225 VYL
-234 LSGYTHTVTDPES
+234 SGYSHTVTDPES
-247 KNYGKE
+247 ANYGKE

-282 DDVVI
+282 NDVVI

-308 VFYSDYSAKIKNHL
+308 KFYSEYSAKIKNKL

-338 DNEYTDN
+338 DNTYDEN
-345 GTEKPTKVSGN
+345 GTEKPTKVPGN

-390 MGDDADNVAVIKA
+390 MGDDANNVAVIKA

-460 YDYITGGGALTAG
+460 YDYITGSGALTAG

-539 NGEQLTLKQRVQ
+539 NGEQLSLIQRVQ
-551 QAEAKATYDFNHLN
+551 QAEARATYDFNHLN

-581 GKQLGGATISYA
+581 GNQLGGAAISYA
-593 AIGSDGT
+593 AIGSDGL

-614 AVKGDANCVVPFGN
+614 TVKGDANCVMPFGD
-628 NIAVAS
+628 NITVAS
-634 TLGYSVYDPTLVKG
+634 TLGYSIYDPTLVKG
-648 DLTKTTGKAKF
+648 TLTTTTGKAKF
-659 VAVNGTSL
+659 VAVNGSSL

-673 SEITAGD
+673 SEIAAGD
-680 AEVQGE
+680 DEVQGE

-693 MKQTSSFNVGSIAPN
+693 MKQTSSFNVGAIAPN

-732 CYDSNGNQAWASEWT
+732 CYESNGSQAWTSEWT
-747 TPTSKSDKNVSVDK
+747 TPTSKRDKNVSVDK

-797 KRIGTSGNSANY
+797 KRIGTAGNSANY

-830 LTGGAAK
+830 LTGGAAQ

>member
-29 ATPIT
+29 VSPDAPGTIT
-34 PGTVPSEITKIGL
+34 PEITKVGL

-58 VTNYKRSSSNKART
+58 VTNYKHSSSNKART
-72 RAFNETLFK
+72 RAIDKELFK

-87 VPTAPSDEGAKQ
+87 LPAVPSADDALQ

-106 SNDKYKTR
+106 SNNKYKTR

-119 DFSNNTIENTI
+119 DFSNNTIENTV

-150 VVKKGGKLEYTGSG
+150 VVLKGGKLEYTGSG
-164 SAIPQGNTIYVLES
+164 SAIPQNNTIYVQGS
-178 GSYNIDNENIIIDGT
+178 GSYSIDNENIIIDGT

-203 EGKITDKK
+203 DGKIVDVY

-225 VYLINGSVY
+225 VYL
-234 LSGYTHTVTDPES
+234 SGYSHIVTNPES
-247 KNYGKE
+247 ENYNKE

-268 AGAKVNTLDRVTFT
+268 AGARVNTLDRVTFT
-282 DDVVI
+282 NEVVL

-308 VFYSDYSAKIKNHL
+308 KFYSDYSAKIKNKL

-327 SYMDLK
+327 SYMNLA

-338 DNEYTDN
+338 DNTYDKTGKENVKTA
-345 GTEKPTKVSGN
+345 SGD

-373 VMSFNTLK
+373 VMTVNTLK
-381 TDNTSGQIV
+381 TDNTAGQV
-390 MGDDADNVAVIKA
+390 VLGGDANNVAVIKA
-403 DKFIYAGS
+403 DKFIYAG
-411 DENVNFTS
+411 DENIKFIS

-433 ECYKNG
+433 DSYKNG
-439 AESEGNKVEFEYL
+439 AEAEANKVDFDYL
-452 NWNSDVQS
+452 AFDADVQD
-460 YDYITGGGALTAG
+460 YDYITGGGALTTG
-473 PNFSYVLKDAYKVAD
+473 PNFSYVLKDEYKVAD

-496 TIANYDRDTQS
+496 TIANYERDTQS
-507 ATAIVPTDNNKV
+507 ATAIFPTDNNKV
-519 YVSYHTNGKEFGG
+519 YVSYHTNGTDFGG

-539 NGEQLTLKQRVQ
+539 NGEQLSLIQRVQ
-551 QAEAKATYDFNHLN
+551 QAQAGATYDFNHLN

-581 GKQLGGATISYA
+581 GNQYGGATISYA
-593 AIGSDGT
+593 GIGSDGK
-600 LNVTEGLTSQSLDN
+600 LNITEGLTTTALDN
-614 AVKGDANCVVPFGN
+614 KVKGDANCVVPFGN
-628 NIAVAS
+628 NIAIAS
-634 TLGYSVYDPTLVKG
+634 TLGYSVYEPTLGKEVE
-648 DLTKTTGKAKF
+648 TRVSTAGKAKF

-673 SEITAGD
+673 SEIAAGD

-693 MKQTSSFNVGSIAPN
+693 MKQTSNFNVGSIAPN

-732 CYDSNGNQAWASEWT
+732 CYESNGAQAWTTEWT
-747 TPTSKSDKNVSVDK
+747 TPVSHGDKNVSVDK

-779 AGAYGLVVL
+779 AGAYGLVIL

-797 KRIGTSGNSANY
+797 KRIGTNKNSANY

-830 LTGGAAK
+830 LTGGAA

>member
-72 RAFNETLFK
+72 RAFNETLFD

-87 VPTAPSDEGAKQ
+87 KPTAPSADGAKQ
-99 LNAATDL
+99 LNAAANL
-106 SNDKYKTR
+106 SGDKYKTR

-143 LGTGNTI
+143 LGSGNTI
-150 VVKKGGKLEYTGSG
+150 VVLKGGKLEYTGSG
-164 SAIPQGNTIYVLES
+164 SAIPQGNTIHVLES
-178 GSYNIDNENIIIDGT
+178 GSYSIDNENITIDGT

-203 EGKITDKK
+203 EGQTKGDKK

-225 VYLINGSVY
+225 VYLNGY
-234 LSGYTHTVTDPES
+234 EHTVTDPES
-247 KNYGKE
+247 ENYGKV
-253 ITEYASLRAKTLTIN
+253 IREYASLRAKTLTIN

-282 DDVVI
+282 NDVVI
-287 AGALHVGKAAI
+287 AGALHVGQTAI

-308 VFYSDYSAKIKNHL
+308 VFYSDYSAKIKNKL
-322 TMEAG
+322 SMEPG

-338 DNEYTDN
+338 DNTYDEN
-345 GTEKPTKVSGN
+345 GTEKPTKVPGN

-390 MGDDADNVAVIKA
+390 MGDDANNVAVIKA

-439 AESEGNKVEFEYL
+439 AESEGNKVDFDYL
-452 NWNSDVQS
+452 NWNADVQS
-460 YDYITGGGALTAG
+460 YDYITGGGALTPGA
-473 PNFSYVLKDAYKVAD
+473 NFSYVLKDEYKVAD

-507 ATAIVPTDNNKV
+507 ATAIVPTDDNKV
-519 YVSYHTNGKEFGG
+519 YVSYHTNGKDFGG

-551 QAEAKATYDFNHLN
+551 QAEAGATYDFNHLN

-581 GKQLGGATISYA
+581 GKQLGGAAISYA
-593 AIGSDGT
+593 TIGSDGR

-614 AVKGDANCVVPFGN
+614 TVKGDANCVVPFDN

-634 TLGYSVYDPTLVKG
+634 TLGYSVYEPTLAKEAKERVS
-648 DLTKTTGKAKF
+648 TTGKAKF
-659 VAVNGTSL
+659 MAVNGTSL

-680 AEVQGE
+680 DEVQGE
-686 VQVFDNS
+686 VQVFDNT

-732 CYDSNGNQAWASEWT
+732 CYENSSPAWASEWT

-830 LTGGAAK
+830 LTSGAAQ

>member
-72 RAFNETLFK
+72 RAFNETLFD
-81 GLTEST
+81 GVTEST
-87 VPTAPSDEGAKQ
+87 KPTAPSADGAKQ

-119 DFSNNTIENTI
+119 DFSNNKIENTT
-130 LFVAGNSTVKYSN
+130 LFVVGNSTVKYNN
-143 LGTGNTI
+143 LGTGNKII
-150 VVKKGGKLEYTGSG
+150 VQKGGKLEYTGSG
-164 SAIPQGNTIYVLES
+164 SAIPQNNTIYVLKS
-178 GSYNIDNENIIIDGT
+178 GSYSIANENITIDGA

-203 EGKITDKK
+203 EGHTTGDKK

-225 VYLINGSVY
+225 VYL
-234 LSGYTHTVTDPES
+234 SGYSHTVTDPES
-247 KNYGKE
+247 ANYGKE

-282 DDVVI
+282 NDVVI

-308 VFYSDYSAKIKNHL
+308 KFYSEYSAKIKNKL

-338 DNEYTDN
+338 DNTYDEN
-345 GTEKPTKVSGN
+345 GTEKPTKVPGN

-539 NGEQLTLKQRVQ
+539 NGEQLSLIQRVQ
-551 QAEAKATYDFNHLN
+551 QAEARATYDFNHLN

-581 GKQLGGATISYA
+581 GNQLGGAAISYA
-593 AIGSDGT
+593 AIGSDGL

-614 AVKGDANCVVPFGN
+614 TVKGDANCVMPFGD

-634 TLGYSVYDPTLVKG
+634 TLGYSIYDPTLVKG
-648 DLTKTTGKAKF
+648 TLTTTTGKAKF
-659 VAVNGTSL
+659 VAVNGSSL

-673 SEITAGD
+673 SEIAAGD
-680 AEVQGE
+680 DEVQGE

-693 MKQTSSFNVGSIAPN
+693 MKQTSSFNVGAIAPN

-732 CYDSNGNQAWASEWT
+732 CYESNGSQAWTSEWT

-830 LTGGAAK
+830 LTGGAAQ